1 MGNFPYPGEET
12 PYRRQQY
19 VRHGGAACAYKAREA
34 RGATPVPDDTELLTQ
49 IRRGDQR
56 AFAALLDRHARYL
69 FGVAHSLTAGNAD
82 DAEDL
87 VQETL
92 MGALNSHFRGESSV
106 RTWLVRILVNRAAM
120 LRRSRSRRPEVSSD
134 VQMEQAASPA
144 SAGTS
149 GAVEA
154 KLDLTSM
161 LAALTPEH
169 RQVIVLRE
177 LEGLSY
183 EQIAAALHVPRGT
196 VESRLH
202 RAREELRKRFKG
214 YL

>member
-1 MGNFPYPGEET
+1 
-12 PYRRQQY
+12 
-19 VRHGGAACAYKAREA
+19 VA
-34 RGATPVPDDTELLTQ
+34 DDSELLNQ
-49 IRRGDQR
+49 IRRGDR
-56 AFAALLDRHARYL
+56 AAQDAFRQLLDRHGRYL
-69 FGVAHSLTAGNAD
+69 FGVAHSLTGGNAS

-92 MGALNSHFRGESSV
+92 MGALTGHFRGESSV

-120 LRRSRSRRPEVSSD
+120 LRRSRSRRPETALD
-134 VQMEQAASPA
+134 EKTAGDASTADRMP
-144 SAGTS
+144 
-149 GAVEA
+149 GAVES
-154 KLDLTSM
+154 KLDLTTM
-161 LAALTPEH
+161 LAQLSPEH

-183 EQIAAALHVPRGT
+183 EEIAAALHVPRGT

>member
-1 MGNFPYPGEET
+1 
-12 PYRRQQY
+12 
-19 VRHGGAACAYKAREA
+19 
-34 RGATPVPDDTELLTQ
+34 VPDDTELLEQ
-49 IRRGDQR
+49 IRRGDQA
-56 AFAALLDRHARYL
+56 AFRALLERHARYL
-69 FGVAHSLTAGNAD
+69 FGVAHSLTAGNAT

-92 MGALNSHFRGESSV
+92 LGALSGHFRGESSV

-120 LRRSRSRRPEVSSD
+120 LRRSRSRRPETPN
-134 VQMEQAASPA
+134 ERLNQAASPA
-144 SAGTS
+144 SAGTT

-154 KLDLTSM
+154 RLDLTTM

-214 YL
+214 YW